1 MRCNP
6 IKISLLLCAL
16 SICGK
21 ANATLFRTDD
31 VINSYSACSWKDN
44 GNGTSTINLK
54 IDFKPVVGHL
64 AGYEYDDYRS
74 RAILVFSYDKNGR
87 RTTSKRVA
95 DAVWMDGVKHLN
107 TGLHSEF
114 DIFNGDNIFWGEPAW
129 KVKDAFVANVEVLIN
144 NSRVSAWPAVAIQAA
159 NYVTH
164 TSGHVV
170 EVKGGAYIA
179 RDGRNGNCM
188 VAKDPETSA
197 PPLPIQI
204 KVSAPDWNLGELPRG
219 DATKTFTNSAEQ
231 LCFTYTGTA
240 VGGKLFVIN
249 AESANGV
256 SNNRYRL
263 KHLEDPTQTVP
274 YKVTLDSGT
283 AKLSLPNGSNT
294 SLALNSSGKTCFAPT
309 FETSVG
315 GRVKD
320 GDYVDTLTF
329 TVVTKT

>member
-6 IKISLLLCAL
+6 IKISLVLCAL

-21 ANATLFRTDD
+21 ANAALFRTDD
-31 VINSYSACSWKDN
+31 VINGYSACSWKDN
-44 GNGTSTINLK
+44 GNGTSTIKLK
-54 IDFKPVVGHL
+54 IDFKPVYGHL
-64 AGYEYDDYRS
+64 AGQEYDDYRS
-74 RAILVFSYDKNGR
+74 RGIVVYAYDKNGQ
-87 RTTSKRVA
+87 RTTSKGVA
-95 DAVWMDGVKHLN
+95 DAAWMGGVKHLS
-107 TGLHSEF
+107 TGLNGEF
-114 DIFNGDNIFWGEPAW
+114 DVFNGHNMLWGERAW
-129 KVKDAFVANVEVLIN
+129 MVEEAFVADVEVLIK

-159 NYVTH
+159 NYMRQTE
-164 TSGHVV
+164 GHIVDI
-170 EVKGGAYIA
+170 KGGAYIA

-188 VAKDPETSA
+188 VAKEPETSA

-204 KVSAPDWNLGELPRG
+204 KVSAPDWNLGELPQG

-249 AESANGV
+249 AGSANGV
-256 SNNRYRL
+256 SGNRYRL
-263 KHLEDPTQTVP
+263 KHVEDPTQTVP

-294 SLALNSSGKTCFAPT
+294 ALALNSSGKTCFAPT

>member
-1 MRCNP
+1 MYRTSRP
-6 IKISLLLCAL
+6 VTEIKGA
-16 SICGK
+16 
-21 ANATLFRTDD
+21 
-31 VINSYSACSWKDN
+31 
-44 GNGTSTINLK
+44 
-54 IDFKPVVGHL
+54 
-64 AGYEYDDYRS
+64 
-74 RAILVFSYDKNGR
+74 
-87 RTTSKRVA
+87 
-95 DAVWMDGVKHLN
+95 
-107 TGLHSEF
+107 
-114 DIFNGDNIFWGEPAW
+114 
-129 KVKDAFVANVEVLIN
+129 
-144 NSRVSAWPAVAIQAA
+144 
-159 NYVTH
+159 
-164 TSGHVV
+164 
-170 EVKGGAYIA
+170 AYIA

-188 VAKDPETSA
+188 AAKEPETSA

-249 AESANGV
+249 AGSANGV
-256 SNNRYRL
+256 SGNRYRL
-263 KHLEDPTQTVP
+263 KHVEDPTQTVP

-294 SLALNSSGKTCFAPT
+294 ALALNSSGKTCFAPT

>member
-1 MRCNP
+1 MLY
-6 IKISLLLCAL
+6 IFSIS
-16 SICGK
+16 GK
-21 ANATLFRTDD
+21 VSASELNG
-31 VINSYSACSWKDN
+31 YSACSWTDN
-44 GNGTSTINLK
+44 GNGTSTIKLK
-54 IDFKPVVGHL
+54 IDFKPVYKHT
-64 AGYEYDDYRS
+64 AGQPFDDYGS
-74 RAILVFSYDKNGR
+74 RGIFVYSYDKDGR
-87 RTTSKRVA
+87 LNTSKDVA
-95 DAVWMDGVKHLN
+95 DAAWMGGVRHVA
-107 TGLHSEF
+107 TGFHSTYTV
-114 DIFNGDNIFWGEPAW
+114 FNGFNIWSVERAW
-129 KVKDAFVANVEVLIN
+129 YVPEAFVADVEVSIK
-144 NSRVSAWPAVAIQAA
+144 NSAVSAWPAVAIQAA
-159 NYVTH
+159 NFMYRASDPVT
-164 TSGHVV
+164 
-170 EVKGGAYIA
+170 EIKGAAYIA

-188 VAKDPETSA
+188 VAKDPETTPP

-204 KVSAPDWNLGELPRG
+204 KVSAPDWNLGELPQG
-219 DATKTFTNSAEQ
+219 DASRTFTNSAEQ

>member
-1 MRCNP
+1 MLY
-6 IKISLLLCAL
+6 IFSIS
-16 SICGK
+16 GK
-21 ANATLFRTDD
+21 GSASELETQN
-31 VINSYSACSWKDN
+31 ISNGYSSCSWRDN
-44 GNGTSTINLK
+44 GNGTSEISLK
-54 IDFKPVVGHL
+54 LDYKSRDEIGMLSGDF
-64 AGYEYDDYRS
+64 S
-74 RAILVFSYDKNGR
+74 RAVAVYIYDKYGR
-87 RTTSKRVA
+87 PKQA
-95 DAVWMDGVKHLN
+95 ELAVDKVFLNDEPN
-107 TGLHSEF
+107 TGRWPESAYIIYYKHPWFQGGS
-114 DIFNGDNIFWGEPAW
+114 W
-129 KVKDAFVANVEVLIN
+129 KEEKAFVANVKILIK
-144 NSRVSAWPAVAIQAA
+144 NSFVSEWPAVGVQAA
-159 NYVTH
+159 LNA
-164 TSGHVV
+164 
-170 EVKGGAYIA
+170 GGRHIGEINGAAYIA
-179 RDGRNGNCM
+179 RDGLNGNCE
-188 VAKDPETSA
+188 VVKEPETSA

-219 DATKTFTNSAEQ
+219 DASRTFTNSAEQ